1 MRDDYQISPQKPIEV
16 LVQLAFLYYSD
27 NTHTQSEMYALW
39 AKKATFSCDY
49 LLANSILLK
58 GVLFQIIDSQESDRW
73 LSPSHHLPSGQV
85 AYFYYNTKTQWRK
98 YFFI

>member
-1 MRDDYQISPQKPIEV
+1 MRDDYQISPQKPIE
-16 LVQLAFLYYSD
+16 LLFQLAFLYYSD
-27 NTHTQSEMYALW
+27 NIHIQSEMYALW

-85 AYFYYNTKTQWRK
+85 AYFYYNTWK
-98 YFFI
+98 